1 MERVLRGVV
10 ITLGGVASIVHFYLA
25 ISSFMTNH
33 KIDALTALW
42 LLNAVGYLFLL
53 ASYLGAIPI
62 LRGEDSIGFGLVA
75 YAIVTMIAWWSIDR
89 PPSTLGWFTA
99 GDETLLV
106 LSLLVH
112 MRVRPRVVKDY
123 DSL

>member
-1 MERVLRGVV
+1 MERVLRGAV
-10 ITLGGVASIVHFYLA
+10 IVLGGVASIVHFYLA
-25 ISSFMTNH
+25 VSSFMTSH
-33 KIDALTALW
+33 KVDALTALW

-62 LRGEDSIGFGLVA
+62 LRGEDGIGFGLVV
-75 YAIVTMIAWWSIDR
+75 YAIITMIAWWSIER
-89 PPSTLGWFTA
+89 PPSRLGWFTA

-106 LSLLVH
+106 ISLLVH
-112 MRVRPRVVKDY
+112 MRIRPRVVREY